1 MKGIRERRGK
11 QDGNE
16 GSLLGMKAE
25 KGEGTKGPNKQKVW
39 CLFSVF
45 TLSHFIY
52 IFIAV
57 GHQQQIETDLSATLS
72 VI

>member
-1 MKGIRERRGK
+1 MTKGIRERRGK

-45 TLSHFIY
+45 TFLCR
-52 IFIAV
+52 
-57 GHQQQIETDLSATLS
+57 TLS
-72 VI
+72 IFLLQSDINSK